1 MKLILAVMLCAGM
14 ARGEDVQAIRW
25 GVSEMNSICP
35 SPIHDVSVSVSMVT
49 NVSTNWLVVGTSPL
63 PCPEGRQG
71 CLVYH
76 FENVY
81 SKTEYNL
88 VTVEAERKTLSF
100 MWDGVQEAIMR
111 DREVSRKTKKFR
123 KTEGW
128 NEVTP

>member
-100 MWDGVQEAIMR
+100 MWDGVKETIVR
-111 DREVSRKTKKFR
+111 DR
-123 KTEGW
+123 
-128 NEVTP
+128 